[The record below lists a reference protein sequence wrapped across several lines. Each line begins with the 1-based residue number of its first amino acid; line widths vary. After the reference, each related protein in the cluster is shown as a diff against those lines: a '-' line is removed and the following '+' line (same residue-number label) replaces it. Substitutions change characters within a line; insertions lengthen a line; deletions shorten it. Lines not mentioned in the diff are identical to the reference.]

1 MYYIGHMRLHT
12 ILPILITAISKACV
26 PHPLAVHPS
35 LLPVSCKLFMVIFST
50 KVTTKQVTAQNNRS
64 LLFVFDAVIGMLYLK
79 YKKRTFKI
87 EYEAY

>member
-12 ILPILITAISKACV
+12 ILPTLIMAISKACV

-35 LLPVSCKLFMVIFST
+35 LLEMSCKLFMVILNI
-50 KVTTKQVTAQNNRS
+50 KVTAKNHRS